1 MKTMQ
6 TDKLRYIYL
15 GQTTFGEDIYTLL
28 ESDLSPE
35 QILNRVSKN
44 LLADDSFTLNQ
55 TNWNGVDNLKRICEL
70 KGFKPKEKILLTT
83 PLVFHGS
90 DYDHGKEYSWTV
102 KVDALETVK
111 AS

>member
-1 MKTMQ
+1 MKTLQ

-44 LLADDSFTLNQ
+44 LLTDDSFKINPPG
-55 TNWNGVDNLKRICEL
+55 WNGVAKLSHICES
-70 KGFKPKEKILLTT
+70 KGFKPKEKISLTT

-90 DYDHGKEYSWTV
+90 DSDHGKEYSWTV
-102 KVDALETVK
+102 KVDALETVE